1 MLKVTVT
8 QIEELCIRN
17 MHVVDNPAPHSERK
31 KKKKE
36 KKEKRSRCFFSRLFI
51 QMHTHARTHV
61 HTHAEQEKMV
71 QTCHNQYIL
80 LMNFRPVWLQST
92 YTFTGTN
99 YVNYNETKYI
109 ISKEYFSCDVF
120 SATFLSFFLFFLL
133 SFLPSYLIPDF
144 IVCFH

>member
-17 MHVVDNPAPHSERK
+17 MHVVDNPRPTQ
-31 KKKKE
+31 
-36 KKEKRSRCFFSRLFI
+36 KEKRKKREKKKRKEAGVSSADSSYKC
-51 QMHTHARTHV
+51 TRTHV